1 MLKDKKNRGNK
12 GGRENSVFG
21 AFKGVIKGLAA
32 KKNITYEEAKA
43 LARDGNTEARL
54 ELAARGDVEPEI
66 LYFLADDPSPEVRR
80 ALAANDALPRHADLL
95 LTGDS
100 DDGVRRGLAAKIA
113 RLAPGLSAGERDNI
127 RLMTYEALEILAQ
140 DQVTRVRQIIAET
153 LKDVADA
160 PPDVIRRLAR
170 DAELVV
176 AGPVLRFSPVLSDE
190 DLLEII
196 AESPADGGLAAIS
209 NRSSV
214 GKDVAGAI
222 VAAGDATAIAVM
234 LANPSAQ
241 IREETLD
248 LIIDRAP
255 DEDAWHELL
264 VKRPQLTNA
273 AALRLARFVA
283 DSLLENLTR
292 RKDLDE
298 ETAEKVREVVRRR
311 LAEEGGA
318 DQSAG
323 GGDEGVDYIHG
334 ETPLSRARELDAK
347 GALDEKMIT
356 EALAK
361 DGEFVQ
367 AALAVLAGIKPAV
380 VARAVDSQT
389 AKGIVAVVW
398 KAGLS
403 MDLAIEVQTR
413 VAHIQPRD
421 VLKPRDGEFP
431 LSGEEMDWQLE
442 FLAEL

>member
-1 MLKDKKNRGNK
+1 M
-12 GGRENSVFG
+12 FG
-21 AFKGVIKGLAA
+21 AFKGVIRGLTA
-32 KKNITYEEAKA
+32 KKPITYEEAKE
-43 LARDGNTEARL
+43 LARGGNVEARR

-95 LTGDS
+95 LTRDL
-100 DDGVRRGLAAKIA
+100 DDGVRSGLAAKIA
-113 RLAPGLSAGERDNI
+113 RLAPGLTAGEQDNI
-127 RLMTYEALEILAQ
+127 RQMTYEALEILAQ
-140 DQVTRVRQIIAET
+140 DQVTRVRRIIAET

-160 PPDVIRRLAR
+160 PPDVIRHLAR

-176 AGPVLRFSPVLSDE
+176 AGPVLQFSPVLTDE

-196 AESPADGGLAAIS
+196 AESPAEGHLAAIS

-214 GKDVAGAI
+214 GKDVVGAI
-222 VAAGDATAIAVM
+222 VAAGDAAAIAIM

-255 DEDAWHELL
+255 DQDAWHEPL
-264 VKRPQLTNA
+264 VKRPQLTNG

-283 DSLLENLTR
+283 DSLLESLIR
-292 RKDLDE
+292 RKDLDG
-298 ETAEKVREVVRRR
+298 ETAAKVREVVRRR

-318 DQSAG
+318 DQAAV
-323 GGDEGVDYIHG
+323 GGDEGADYIPG
-334 ETPLSRARELDAK
+334 ETPLSRARDLYAK
-347 GALDEKMIT
+347 GALDEKKIAA
-356 EALAK
+356 ALVK

-367 AALAVLAGIKPAV
+367 AALAVLAGIEPAIV
-380 VARAVDSQT
+380 SRAVDTQT

-403 MDLAIEVQTR
+403 ADLAVDVQTR
-413 VAHIQPRD
+413 VAHIQPRG
-421 VLKPRDGEFP
+421 VLKPRDGGFP
-431 LSGEEMDWQLE
+431 LSGEEMDWQLD
-442 FLAEL
+442 FLAGL